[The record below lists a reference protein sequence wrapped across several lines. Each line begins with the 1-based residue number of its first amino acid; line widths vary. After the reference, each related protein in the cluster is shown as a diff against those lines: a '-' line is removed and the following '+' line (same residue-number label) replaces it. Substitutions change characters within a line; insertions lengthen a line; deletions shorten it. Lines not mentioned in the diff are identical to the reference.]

1 MAEVL
6 EVVDLNK
13 QQQRELLLNNKIKI
27 KYTNIFPNSENSNYN
42 TCIIF
47 FEKDKINYLLYAEKI
62 ENTTNISATDFYE
75 ALNTSSIYELT
86 IQMLPKKNVVFRIIQ
101 LTPQKKVTM
110 KDIEKAFGGPVEI
123 IDK

>member
-1 MAEVL
+1 M
-6 EVVDLNK
+6 DLNK
-13 QQQRELLLNNKIKI
+13 QQQHDLLLNNKVKI

-47 FEKDKINYLLYAEKI
+47 FETDETDYLLYAEKI
-62 ENTTNISATDFYE
+62 RNTANISATDFYE
-75 ALNTSSIYELT
+75 TLCAPSTCELT
-86 IQMLPKKNVVFRIIQ
+86 IQMLLEKNVVFRIIQ
-101 LTPQKKVTM
+101 LTPPKKVTM

>member
-1 MAEVL
+1 MEVL

-13 QQQRELLLNNKIKI
+13 QQQHDLLLSNKVKI
-27 KYTNIFPNSENSNYN
+27 KYTNIFPNLENSNYN

-47 FEKDKINYLLYAEKI
+47 FEKDKIDYLLYAENIK
-62 ENTTNISATDFYE
+62 NTVNISATDFYGTLC
-75 ALNTSSIYELT
+75 APSIYELT
-86 IQMLPKKNVVFRIIQ
+86 IQMLPEKNVVFRIIQ
-101 LTPQKKVTM
+101 LTPPKKVTM

>member
-13 QQQRELLLNNKIKI
+13 QQQRELLLNNNVKI

-47 FEKDKINYLLYAEKI
+47 FEKDKTDYLLYAEKI
-62 ENTTNISATDFYE
+62 RNTVNISVTDFYE
-75 ALNTSSIYELT
+75 VLYTSNIYELT
-86 IQMLPKKNVVFRIIQ
+86 IQMLPEKNIVFRIIQ
-101 LTPQKKVTM
+101 LTPPKKVTM
-110 KDIEKAFGGPVEI
+110 EDIEKAFGGPVEI